1 MQGNIA
7 AGSPHPG
14 PFDKLRTGFPRKGG
28 RKQNFCSDPRAYL
41 FLSNC
46 EFFRKGKR
54 IFMVRVAILDDYQ
67 HVALQMTDWSTLP
80 VDVEVQV
87 FSDHLTDQDALVERL
102 KNFEVV
108 MAMRERTPFPRSLL
122 ERLPTLRLLTT
133 TGMRNAAIDLQAA
146 ADCGVVVCGTGGVL
160 SPTAELTWG
169 LILALLRSIPREDQ
183 ATRSGQWQVSTGIGV
198 QGKVLGVIGLG
209 NLGSQVA
216 TIGKAFQ
223 MPVIAW
229 SQNLTAER
237 AAQVGATLVSK
248 DELLSRSDIVT
259 IHLVL
264 SERTRGLLGARE
276 LALMKPTSYLV
287 NTSRGP
293 IVDEQALVTALQKK
307 TIAGAALDVFDEEP
321 LPLDHPLRHLDN
333 TVITPHLGYVTV
345 ETYRIFFDQTVE
357 NIRAFLNGAPVRV
370 INRPR

>member
-1 MQGNIA
+1 
-7 AGSPHPG
+7 
-14 PFDKLRTGFPRKGG
+14 
-28 RKQNFCSDPRAYL
+28 
-41 FLSNC
+41 
-46 EFFRKGKR
+46 
-54 IFMVRVAILDDYQ
+54 MVRVAILDDYQ
-67 HVALQMTDWSTLP
+67 HVALQMTDWSALP
-80 VDVEVQV
+80 ADVEVQV

-146 ADCGVVVCGTGGVL
+146 TDRSVVVCGTGGVL

-169 LILALLRSIPREDQ
+169 LILALLRYIPREDQ
-183 ATRSGQWQVSTGIGV
+183 ATRAGQWQVSTGIGV
-198 QGKVLGVIGLG
+198 QGKILGVIGLG

-216 TIGKAFQ
+216 TVGKAFQ

-321 LPLDHPLRHLDN
+321 LPLGHPLRHLEN
-333 TVITPHLGYVTV
+333 TVITPHLGYVTI